1 MQRIGSKLIL
11 AVIIMLIAFCMIT
24 HAYEVRQGI
33 QELPQESKDESWI
46 TSDQFSYSL
55 IGNLKDV
62 SDAILVYSGVNE
74 IDPILVAS
82 IAALESGWNTSYA
95 ANEYNNLFGWTNNDG
110 TYKRFE
116 SKDECIKY
124 VCEQLKEHYLTSDGK
139 YFEGYE
145 IADICVHYN
154 GREEWTQAIEELY
167 EQIQNKVDE
176 YNYYKIVNISISSL
190 QMLQYMI

>member
-1 MQRIGSKLIL
+1 MRRLGSKLIL
-11 AVIIMLIAFCMIT
+11 IVIIMLIAFCVVA
-24 HAYEVRQGI
+24 HASEIKQGI
-33 QELPQESKDESWI
+33 QELPQRSKDVSGI

-62 SDAILVYSGVNE
+62 SDAILAYSGVNE

-82 IAALESGWNTSYA
+82 IAALESGWNSSPVA
-95 ANEYNNLFGWTNNDG
+95 EKYNNLFGWTNNDG
-110 TYKRFE
+110 TYRRFE

-124 VCEQLKEHYLTSDGK
+124 VCEQLKEHYLTPDGK

-154 GREEWTQAIEELY
+154 GNEEWTQAIEEIY
-167 EQIQNKVDE
+167 KQIQNKVNE

-190 QMLQYMI
+190 QTL

>member
-1 MQRIGSKLIL
+1 MRRLGSKLIL
-11 AVIIMLIAFCMIT
+11 IVIIMLIAFCVVANAAEIK
-24 HAYEVRQGI
+24 QGI
-33 QELPQESKDESWI
+33 QELPQRSKDVSWI

-62 SDAILVYSGVNE
+62 SDAILAYSGVNE

-82 IAALESGWNTSYA
+82 IAALESGWNSSLVA
-95 ANEYNNLFGWTNNDG
+95 EKYNNLFGWTNNDG
-110 TYKRFE
+110 TYRRFE

-124 VCEQLKEHYLTSDGK
+124 VCEQLKEHYLTPDGK

-154 GREEWTQAIEELY
+154 GSEEWTQAIEEIY
-167 EQIQNKVDE
+167 KQIQNKVNE

-190 QMLQYMI
+190 QTL

>member
-1 MQRIGSKLIL
+1 
-11 AVIIMLIAFCMIT
+11 MLIAFCVVA
-24 HAYEVRQGI
+24 HACEIKQGI
-33 QELPQESKDESWI
+33 QELPQRSQDSPWI

-62 SDAILVYSGVNE
+62 SDAILAYSGINE

-82 IAALESGWNTSYA
+82 IAALESGWNSSPVA
-95 ANEYNNLFGWTNNDG
+95 EKYNNLFGWTNNDG
-110 TYKRFE
+110 TYRRFE

-124 VCEQLKEHYLTSDGK
+124 VCEQLKEHYLTPDGK

-154 GREEWTQAIEELY
+154 GSEEWTQAIEEIY
-167 EQIQNKVDE
+167 KQIQNKVNE

-190 QMLQYMI
+190 QTL

>member
-1 MQRIGSKLIL
+1 MRRLGSKLIL
-11 AVIIMLIAFCMIT
+11 IVIIMLIAFCVVANAAEIK
-24 HAYEVRQGI
+24 QGI
-33 QELPQESKDESWI
+33 QELPQRSKDVSGI

-62 SDAILVYSGVNE
+62 SDAILAYSGVNE

-82 IAALESGWNTSYA
+82 IAALESGWNSSSVA
-95 ANEYNNLFGWTNNDG
+95 EKYNNLFGWTNNDG
-110 TYKRFE
+110 AYRRFE

-124 VCEQLKEHYLTSDGK
+124 VCEQLKEHYLTPDGK

-154 GREEWTQAIEELY
+154 GSEEWTQAIEEIY
-167 EQIQNKVDE
+167 KQIQNKVNE

-190 QMLQYMI
+190 QTL

>member
-1 MQRIGSKLIL
+1 MRRIGSKLIL
-11 AVIIMLIAFCMIT
+11 IVIIMLIAFCVVA
-24 HAYEVRQGI
+24 HAAEIKQGI
-33 QELPQESKDESWI
+33 QELPQRSKDVSGI

-62 SDAILVYSGVNE
+62 SDAILAYSGVNE

-82 IAALESGWNTSYA
+82 IAALESGWNSSPVA
-95 ANEYNNLFGWTNNDG
+95 EKYNNLFGWTNNDG
-110 TYKRFE
+110 TYRRFE
-116 SKDECIKY
+116 SKDEFIKY
-124 VCEQLKEHYLTSDGK
+124 VCEQLKEHYLTPDGK

-154 GREEWTQAIEELY
+154 GSEEWTQAIEEIY
-167 EQIQNKVDE
+167 KQIQNKVNE

-190 QMLQYMI
+190 QTL

>member
-1 MQRIGSKLIL
+1 MRRLGSKLIL
-11 AVIIMLIAFCMIT
+11 IVTIMLIAFCVVA
-24 HAYEVRQGI
+24 HAAEIKQGI
-33 QELPQESKDESWI
+33 QELPQRSKDNLCI

-62 SDAILVYSGVNE
+62 SDAILAYSGVNE
-74 IDPILVAS
+74 IDPILVAA
-82 IAALESGWNTSYA
+82 IAALESGWNSSPVA
-95 ANEYNNLFGWTNNDG
+95 EKYNNLFGWTNNDG
-110 TYKRFE
+110 TYRRFE

-124 VCEQLKEHYLTSDGK
+124 VCEQLKEHYLTPDGK

-154 GREEWTQAIEELY
+154 GSEEWTQAIEEIY
-167 EQIQNKVDE
+167 KQIQNKVNE

-190 QMLQYMI
+190 QTL

>member
-1 MQRIGSKLIL
+1 MRRLGSKLIL
-11 AVIIMLIAFCMIT
+11 IVIIMLIAFCVVA
-24 HAYEVRQGI
+24 HAAEIKQGI
-33 QELPQESKDESWI
+33 QELPQRSKDNLWI

-62 SDAILVYSGVNE
+62 SDAILAYSGVNE

-82 IAALESGWNTSYA
+82 IAALESGWNSSTVA
-95 ANEYNNLFGWTNNDG
+95 EKYNNLFGWTNNDG
-110 TYKRFE
+110 TYRRFE

-124 VCEQLKEHYLTSDGK
+124 VCEQLKEHYLTPDGK

-154 GREEWTQAIEELY
+154 GSEEWTQAIEEIY
-167 EQIQNKVDE
+167 KQIQNKVNE

-190 QMLQYMI
+190 QTL

>member
-1 MQRIGSKLIL
+1 MRRLGSKLIL
-11 AVIIMLIAFCMIT
+11 IVIIMLIAFCVVA
-24 HAYEVRQGI
+24 HAAEIKQGI
-33 QELPQESKDESWI
+33 QELPQRSKDNPWI

-62 SDAILVYSGVNE
+62 SDAILAYSGVNE
-74 IDPILVAS
+74 IDPILVAA
-82 IAALESGWNTSYA
+82 IAALESGWNSSPVA
-95 ANEYNNLFGWTNNDG
+95 EKYNNLFGWTNNDG
-110 TYKRFE
+110 TYRRFE

-124 VCEQLKEHYLTSDGK
+124 VCEQLKEHYLTPDGK

-154 GREEWTQAIEELY
+154 GSEEWTQAIEEIY
-167 EQIQNKVDE
+167 KQIQNKINE

-190 QMLQYMI
+190 QTL

>member
-1 MQRIGSKLIL
+1 MRRLGSKLIL
-11 AVIIMLIAFCMIT
+11 IIIIMLIAFCVVA
-24 HAYEVRQGI
+24 HAAEIKQGI
-33 QELPQESKDESWI
+33 QELPQRSKDVSGI

-62 SDAILVYSGVNE
+62 SDAILAYSGVNE
-74 IDPILVAS
+74 IDPILVAA
-82 IAALESGWNTSYA
+82 IAALESGWNSSSVA
-95 ANEYNNLFGWTNNDG
+95 EKYNNLFGWTNNDG

-124 VCEQLKEHYLTSDGK
+124 VCEQLKEHYLTPDGK

-154 GREEWTQAIEELY
+154 GSEEWTQAIEEIY
-167 EQIQNKVDE
+167 KQIQNKVNE

-190 QMLQYMI
+190 QTL

>member
-1 MQRIGSKLIL
+1 MRRLGSKLIL
-11 AVIIMLIAFCMIT
+11 IVIIMLIAFCVVA
-24 HAYEVRQGI
+24 HAAEIKQGI
-33 QELPQESKDESWI
+33 QELPQRSKDSFWI
-46 TSDQFSYSL
+46 TSEQFSYSL

-62 SDAILVYSGVNE
+62 SDAILAYSGVNE

-82 IAALESGWNTSYA
+82 IAALESGWNSSPVA
-95 ANEYNNLFGWTNNDG
+95 EKYNNLFGWTNNDG
-110 TYKRFE
+110 TYRRFE

-124 VCEQLKEHYLTSDGK
+124 VCEQLKEHYLTPDGK

-154 GREEWTQAIEELY
+154 GSEEWTQAIEEIY
-167 EQIQNKVDE
+167 KQIQNRVNE

-190 QMLQYMI
+190 QTL

>member
-1 MQRIGSKLIL
+1 MRRLGSKLIL
-11 AVIIMLIAFCMIT
+11 IVLIMLIAFCVVA
-24 HAYEVRQGI
+24 HAAEIKQGI
-33 QELPQESKDESWI
+33 QELPQRNKDVSCI

-62 SDAILVYSGVNE
+62 SDAILAYSGVNE

-82 IAALESGWNTSYA
+82 IAALESGWNSSPVA
-95 ANEYNNLFGWTNNDG
+95 EKYNNLFGWTNNDG
-110 TYKRFE
+110 TYRRFE

-124 VCEQLKEHYLTSDGK
+124 VCEQLKEHYLTPDGK

-154 GREEWTQAIEELY
+154 GSEEWTQAIEEIY
-167 EQIQNKVDE
+167 KQIQNKVNE
-176 YNYYKIVNISISSL
+176 YNYYKIVNISTSSL
-190 QMLQYMI
+190 QTV

>member
-1 MQRIGSKLIL
+1 MRRIGSKLIL
-11 AVIIMLIAFCMIT
+11 IVIIMLIAFCVVA
-24 HAYEVRQGI
+24 HAAEIKQGI
-33 QELPQESKDESWI
+33 QELPQRSKDNLCI

-62 SDAILVYSGVNE
+62 SDAILAYSGVNE

-82 IAALESGWNTSYA
+82 IAALESGWNSSPVA
-95 ANEYNNLFGWTNNDG
+95 EKYNNLFGWTNNDG
-110 TYKRFE
+110 TYRRFE

-124 VCEQLKEHYLTSDGK
+124 VCEQLKEHYLTPDGK

-154 GREEWTQAIEELY
+154 GSEEWTQAIEEIY
-167 EQIQNKVDE
+167 KQIQNKVNE

-190 QMLQYMI
+190 QTL

>member
-1 MQRIGSKLIL
+1 MRRIGSKLIL
-11 AVIIMLIAFCMIT
+11 IVIIMLIAFCVVA
-24 HAYEVRQGI
+24 HAAEIKQGI
-33 QELPQESKDESWI
+33 QELPQRSKDVSGI

-62 SDAILVYSGVNE
+62 SDAILAYSGVNE

-82 IAALESGWNTSYA
+82 IAALESGWNSSPVA
-95 ANEYNNLFGWTNNDG
+95 EKYNNLFGWTNNDG
-110 TYKRFE
+110 TYRRFE

-124 VCEQLKEHYLTSDGK
+124 VCEQLKEHYLTPDGK

-154 GREEWTQAIEELY
+154 GSEEWTQAIEEIY
-167 EQIQNKVDE
+167 KQIQNKVNE

-190 QMLQYMI
+190 QTL

>member
-1 MQRIGSKLIL
+1 MRRIGSKLIL
-11 AVIIMLIAFCMIT
+11 IVIIMLIAFCVVA
-24 HAYEVRQGI
+24 HAAEIKQGI
-33 QELPQESKDESWI
+33 QELPQRSKDVPGI

-62 SDAILVYSGVNE
+62 SDAILAYSGVNE

-82 IAALESGWNTSYA
+82 IAALESGWNSSLVA
-95 ANEYNNLFGWTNNDG
+95 EKYNNLFGWTNNDG
-110 TYKRFE
+110 TYRRFE

-124 VCEQLKEHYLTSDGK
+124 VCEQLKEHYLTPDGK

-154 GREEWTQAIEELY
+154 GSEEWTQAIEEIY
-167 EQIQNKVDE
+167 KQIQNKVNE

-190 QMLQYMI
+190 QTL

>member
-1 MQRIGSKLIL
+1 MRRLGSKLIL
-11 AVIIMLIAFCMIT
+11 IVIIMLIAFCVVANAAEIK
-24 HAYEVRQGI
+24 QGI
-33 QELPQESKDESWI
+33 QELPQRSKDVSGI

-62 SDAILVYSGVNE
+62 SDAILAYSGVNE

-82 IAALESGWNTSYA
+82 IAALESGWNSSPVA
-95 ANEYNNLFGWTNNDG
+95 EKYNNLFGWTNNDG
-110 TYKRFE
+110 TYRRFE

-124 VCEQLKEHYLTSDGK
+124 VCEQLKEHYLTPDGK

-154 GREEWTQAIEELY
+154 GSEEWTQAIEEIY
-167 EQIQNKVDE
+167 KQIQNKVNE

-190 QMLQYMI
+190 QTL

>member
-1 MQRIGSKLIL
+1 MRRIGSKLIL
-11 AVIIMLIAFCMIT
+11 IVIIMLIAFCVVA
-24 HAYEVRQGI
+24 HAAEIKQGI
-33 QELPQESKDESWI
+33 QELPQRSKDVSWI

-62 SDAILVYSGVNE
+62 SDAILAYSGVNE
-74 IDPILVAS
+74 IDPILVAA
-82 IAALESGWNTSYA
+82 IAALESGWNSSPVA
-95 ANEYNNLFGWTNNDG
+95 EKYNNLFGWTNNDG
-110 TYKRFE
+110 TYRRFE

-124 VCEQLKEHYLTSDGK
+124 VCEQLKEHYLTPDGK

-154 GREEWTQAIEELY
+154 GSEEWTQAIEEIY
-167 EQIQNKVDE
+167 KQIQNKVNE

-190 QMLQYMI
+190 QTL

>member
-1 MQRIGSKLIL
+1 MRRLGSKLIL
-11 AVIIMLIAFCMIT
+11 IIIIMLIAFCVVA
-24 HAYEVRQGI
+24 HAAEIKQGI
-33 QELPQESKDESWI
+33 QELPQRSKDVSCI

-62 SDAILVYSGVNE
+62 SDAILAYSGVNE
-74 IDPILVAS
+74 IDPILVAA
-82 IAALESGWNTSYA
+82 IAALESGWNSSPVA
-95 ANEYNNLFGWTNNDG
+95 EKYNNLFGWTNNDG
-110 TYKRFE
+110 TYRRFE

-124 VCEQLKEHYLTSDGK
+124 VCEQLKEHYLTPDGK

-154 GREEWTQAIEELY
+154 GSEEWTQAIEEIY
-167 EQIQNKVDE
+167 KQIQNKVNE

-190 QMLQYMI
+190 QTL

>member
-1 MQRIGSKLIL
+1 MRRLGSKLIL
-11 AVIIMLIAFCMIT
+11 IVIIMLIAFCVVA
-24 HAYEVRQGI
+24 HAAEIKQGI
-33 QELPQESKDESWI
+33 QELPQRSKDSFWI

-62 SDAILVYSGVNE
+62 SDAILAYSGVNE

-82 IAALESGWNTSYA
+82 IAALESGWNSSTVA
-95 ANEYNNLFGWTNNDG
+95 EKYNNLFGWTNNDG
-110 TYKRFE
+110 TYRRFE

-124 VCEQLKEHYLTSDGK
+124 VCEQLKEHYLTPDGK

-154 GREEWTQAIEELY
+154 GSEEWTQAIEEIY
-167 EQIQNKVDE
+167 KQIQNKVNE

-190 QMLQYMI
+190 QTL

>member
-1 MQRIGSKLIL
+1 MRRIGSKLIL
-11 AVIIMLIAFCMIT
+11 IVIIMLIAFCVVA

-33 QELPQESKDESWI
+33 QELPQRSKDNPCI

-62 SDAILVYSGVNE
+62 SDAILAYSGVNE
-74 IDPILVAS
+74 IDPILVAA
-82 IAALESGWNTSYA
+82 IAALESGWNSSPVA
-95 ANEYNNLFGWTNNDG
+95 EKYNNLFGWTNNDG
-110 TYKRFE
+110 TYRRFE

-124 VCEQLKEHYLTSDGK
+124 VCEQLKEHYLTPDGK

-154 GREEWTQAIEELY
+154 GSEEWTQAIEEIY
-167 EQIQNKVDE
+167 KQIQNKVNE

-190 QMLQYMI
+190 QTL

>member
-1 MQRIGSKLIL
+1 MRRIGSKLML
-11 AVIIMLIAFCMIT
+11 AVIIMLIAFCIVA

-33 QELPQESKDESWI
+33 QELPQESKDNSWI

-55 IGNLKDV
+55 IGNLKVV
-62 SDAILVYSGVNE
+62 SDAILAYSGVNE

-82 IAALESGWNTSYA
+82 IAALESGWNSSPVA
-95 ANEYNNLFGWTNNDG
+95 EKYNNLFGWTNNDG
-110 TYKRFE
+110 TYRRFE

-124 VCEQLKEHYLTSDGK
+124 VCEQLKEHYLTPDGK

-154 GREEWTQAIEELY
+154 GSEEWTQAIEEIY
-167 EQIQNKVDE
+167 KQIQNKVNE

-190 QMLQYMI
+190 QTFQHVV

>member
-1 MQRIGSKLIL
+1 MRRLGSKLIL
-11 AVIIMLIAFCMIT
+11 IVIIMLIAFCVVA

-33 QELPQESKDESWI
+33 QELPQESKDNSWI
-46 TSDQFSYSL
+46 ASDQFSYSL

-62 SDAILVYSGVNE
+62 SDAILAYSGVNE
-74 IDPILVAS
+74 IDPILVAA
-82 IAALESGWNTSYA
+82 IAALESGWNSSSVA
-95 ANEYNNLFGWTNNDG
+95 EKYNNLFGWTNNDG
-110 TYKRFE
+110 TYRRFE

-124 VCEQLKEHYLTSDGK
+124 VCEQLKEHYLTPDGK

-154 GREEWTQAIEELY
+154 GSEEWTQAIEEIY
-167 EQIQNKVDE
+167 KQIQERINE

-190 QMLQYMI
+190 QTL

>member
-1 MQRIGSKLIL
+1 MRRLGSKLIL
-11 AVIIMLIAFCMIT
+11 IVIIMLIAFCVVANAAEIK
-24 HAYEVRQGI
+24 QGI
-33 QELPQESKDESWI
+33 QELPQRSKNESWI

-62 SDAILVYSGVNE
+62 SDAILAYSGVNE

-82 IAALESGWNTSYA
+82 IAALESGWNSSPVA
-95 ANEYNNLFGWTNNDG
+95 EKYNYLFGWTNNDG
-110 TYKRFE
+110 TYRRFE

-124 VCEQLKEHYLTSDGK
+124 VCEQLKEHYLTPDGK

-154 GREEWTQAIEELY
+154 GSEEWTQAIEEIY
-167 EQIQNKVDE
+167 KQIQNKVNE

-190 QMLQYMI
+190 QTL

>member
-1 MQRIGSKLIL
+1 MRRLGSKLIL
-11 AVIIMLIAFCMIT
+11 IVIIMLIAFCVVA
-24 HAYEVRQGI
+24 HAAEIKQGI
-33 QELPQESKDESWI
+33 QELPQRSKDNPCI

-62 SDAILVYSGVNE
+62 SDAILAYSGVNE
-74 IDPILVAS
+74 IDPILVAA
-82 IAALESGWNTSYA
+82 IAALESGWNSSPVA
-95 ANEYNNLFGWTNNDG
+95 EKYNNLFGWTNNDG
-110 TYKRFE
+110 TYRRFE

-124 VCEQLKEHYLTSDGK
+124 VCEQLKEHYLTPDGK

-154 GREEWTQAIEELY
+154 GSEEWTQAIEEIY
-167 EQIQNKVDE
+167 KQIQNKVNE

-190 QMLQYMI
+190 QTL

>member
-1 MQRIGSKLIL
+1 
-11 AVIIMLIAFCMIT
+11 MLIAFCVVA
-24 HAYEVRQGI
+24 HAAEIKQGI
-33 QELPQESKDESWI
+33 QELPQRSKDASEI

-62 SDAILVYSGVNE
+62 SDAILAYSGVNE
-74 IDPILVAS
+74 IDPILVAA
-82 IAALESGWNTSYA
+82 IAALESGWNSSPVA
-95 ANEYNNLFGWTNNDG
+95 EKYNNLFGWTNNDG
-110 TYKRFE
+110 TYRRFE

-124 VCEQLKEHYLTSDGK
+124 VCEQLKEHYLTPDGK

-154 GREEWTQAIEELY
+154 GSEEWTQAIEEIY
-167 EQIQNKVDE
+167 KQIQNKVNE

-190 QMLQYMI
+190 QTL

>member
-1 MQRIGSKLIL
+1 MRRLGSKLIL
-11 AVIIMLIAFCMIT
+11 IVIIMLIAFCVVA
-24 HAYEVRQGI
+24 HAAEIKQGI
-33 QELPQESKDESWI
+33 QELPQRSKDVSEI

-62 SDAILVYSGVNE
+62 SDAILAYSGVNE

-82 IAALESGWNTSYA
+82 IAALESGWNSSA
-95 ANEYNNLFGWTNNDG
+95 VAEKYNNLFGWTNNDG
-110 TYKRFE
+110 TYRRFE

-124 VCEQLKEHYLTSDGK
+124 VCEQLKEHYLTPDGK

-154 GREEWTQAIEELY
+154 GSEEWTQAIEEIY
-167 EQIQNKVDE
+167 KQIQNKVNE

-190 QMLQYMI
+190 QTL

>member
-1 MQRIGSKLIL
+1 MRRLGSKLIL
-11 AVIIMLIAFCMIT
+11 IVIIMLIAFCVVA
-24 HAYEVRQGI
+24 HAAEIKQGI
-33 QELPQESKDESWI
+33 QELPQRSKDVSGI

-62 SDAILVYSGVNE
+62 SDAILAYSGVNE
-74 IDPILVAS
+74 IDPILVAA
-82 IAALESGWNTSYA
+82 IAALESGWNSSPVA
-95 ANEYNNLFGWTNNDG
+95 EKYNNLFGWTNNDG
-110 TYKRFE
+110 TYRRFE

-124 VCEQLKEHYLTSDGK
+124 VCEQLKEHYLTPDGK

-154 GREEWTQAIEELY
+154 GSEEWTQAIEEIY
-167 EQIQNKVDE
+167 KQIQNKINE

-190 QMLQYMI
+190 QTL

>member
-1 MQRIGSKLIL
+1 MRRLGSKLIL
-11 AVIIMLIAFCMIT
+11 IVIIMLIAFCVVS
-24 HAYEVRQGI
+24 HACEIKQGI
-33 QELPQESKDESWI
+33 QELPQRSKDNPCI

-62 SDAILVYSGVNE
+62 SDAILAYSGVNE

-82 IAALESGWNTSYA
+82 IAALESGWNSSTVA
-95 ANEYNNLFGWTNNDG
+95 EKYNNLFGWTNNDG
-110 TYKRFE
+110 TYRRFE

-124 VCEQLKEHYLTSDGK
+124 VCEQLKEHYLTPDGK

-154 GREEWTQAIEELY
+154 GSEEWTQAIEEIY
-167 EQIQNKVDE
+167 KQIQNKVNE

-190 QMLQYMI
+190 QTL

>member
-1 MQRIGSKLIL
+1 MRRIGSKLIL
-11 AVIIMLIAFCMIT
+11 IVIIMLIAFCVVA
-24 HAYEVRQGI
+24 HAAEIKQGI
-33 QELPQESKDESWI
+33 QELPQRSKDNPCI

-62 SDAILVYSGVNE
+62 SDAILAYSGVNE

-82 IAALESGWNTSYA
+82 IAALESGWNSSPVA
-95 ANEYNNLFGWTNNDG
+95 EKYNNLFGWTNNDG
-110 TYKRFE
+110 TYRRFE

-124 VCEQLKEHYLTSDGK
+124 VCEQLKEHYLTPDGK

-154 GREEWTQAIEELY
+154 GSEEWTQAIEEIY
-167 EQIQNKVDE
+167 KQIQNKVNE

-190 QMLQYMI
+190 QTL

>member
-1 MQRIGSKLIL
+1 MRRIGSKLIL
-11 AVIIMLIAFCMIT
+11 IVIIMLIAFCVVA
-24 HAYEVRQGI
+24 HAAEIKQGI
-33 QELPQESKDESWI
+33 QELPQRSKDASWI

-62 SDAILVYSGVNE
+62 SDAILAYSGVNE

-82 IAALESGWNTSYA
+82 IAALESGWNSSPVA
-95 ANEYNNLFGWTNNDG
+95 EKYNNLFGWTNNDG
-110 TYKRFE
+110 TYRRFE

-124 VCEQLKEHYLTSDGK
+124 VCEQLKEHYLTPDGK

-154 GREEWTQAIEELY
+154 GSEEWTQAIEEIY
-167 EQIQNKVDE
+167 KQIQNKVNE

-190 QMLQYMI
+190 QTL

>member
-1 MQRIGSKLIL
+1 MRRLGSKLML
-11 AVIIMLIAFCMIT
+11 AVIIMLIAFCIVA
-24 HAYEVRQGI
+24 HAYEVKQCI
-33 QELPQESKDESWI
+33 QELPQRSKDSSCI

-62 SDAILVYSGVNE
+62 SDAILAYSGVNE
-74 IDPILVAS
+74 IDPILVAA
-82 IAALESGWNTSYA
+82 IAALESCWNSSPVA
-95 ANEYNNLFGWTNNDG
+95 EKYNNLFGWTNNDG
-110 TYKRFE
+110 TYRRFE

-124 VCEQLKEHYLTSDGK
+124 VCEQLKEHYLTPDGK

-154 GREEWTQAIEELY
+154 GSEEWTQAIEEIY
-167 EQIQNKVDE
+167 NQIQERINQ

-190 QMLQYMI
+190 QTL

>member
-1 MQRIGSKLIL
+1 MRRLGSKLIL
-11 AVIIMLIAFCMIT
+11 IVIIMMIAFCVVA
-24 HAYEVRQGI
+24 HAAEIKQGI
-33 QELPQESKDESWI
+33 QELPQRSEDVSCI

-62 SDAILVYSGVNE
+62 SDAILAYSGVNE

-82 IAALESGWNTSYA
+82 IAALESGWNSSPVA
-95 ANEYNNLFGWTNNDG
+95 EKYNNLFGWTNNDG
-110 TYKRFE
+110 TYRRFE

-124 VCEQLKEHYLTSDGK
+124 VCEQLKEHYLTPDGK

-154 GREEWTQAIEELY
+154 GSEEWTQAIEGIY
-167 EQIQNKVDE
+167 KQIQNKVNE

-190 QMLQYMI
+190 QTV

>member
-1 MQRIGSKLIL
+1 MRRLGSKLIL
-11 AVIIMLIAFCMIT
+11 IVIIMMIAFCVVA
-24 HAYEVRQGI
+24 HAAEIKQGI
-33 QELPQESKDESWI
+33 QELPQRSEDVSCI

-62 SDAILVYSGVNE
+62 SDAILAYSGVNE

-82 IAALESGWNTSYA
+82 IAALESGWNSSPVA
-95 ANEYNNLFGWTNNDG
+95 EKYNNLFGWTNNDG
-110 TYKRFE
+110 TYRRFE

-124 VCEQLKEHYLTSDGK
+124 VCEQLKEHYLTPDGK

-154 GREEWTQAIEELY
+154 GSEEWTQAIEEIY
-167 EQIQNKVDE
+167 KQIQNKVNE

-190 QMLQYMI
+190 QTV

>member
-1 MQRIGSKLIL
+1 MRRIGSKLIL
-11 AVIIMLIAFCMIT
+11 IVIIMLIAFCVVA
-24 HAYEVRQGI
+24 HAAEIKQGI
-33 QELPQESKDESWI
+33 QELPQRSKDASWI

-62 SDAILVYSGVNE
+62 SDAILAYSGVNE

-82 IAALESGWNTSYA
+82 IAALESGWNSSPVA
-95 ANEYNNLFGWTNNDG
+95 EKYNNLFGWTNNDG
-110 TYKRFE
+110 TYRRFE

-124 VCEQLKEHYLTSDGK
+124 VCEQLKEHYLTPDGK

-145 IADICVHYN
+145 IADICIHYN
-154 GREEWTQAIEELY
+154 GSEEWTQAIEEIY
-167 EQIQNKVDE
+167 KQIQNKVNE

-190 QMLQYMI
+190 QTL

>member
-1 MQRIGSKLIL
+1 MRRLGSKLIL
-11 AVIIMLIAFCMIT
+11 IVIIMLIAFCVVA
-24 HAYEVRQGI
+24 HAAEIKQGI
-33 QELPQESKDESWI
+33 QELPQRSQDSPWI

-62 SDAILVYSGVNE
+62 SDAILAYSGVNE

-82 IAALESGWNTSYA
+82 IAALESGWNSSPVA
-95 ANEYNNLFGWTNNDG
+95 EKYNNLFGWTNNDG
-110 TYKRFE
+110 TYRRFE

-124 VCEQLKEHYLTSDGK
+124 VCEQLKEHYLTPDGK

-154 GREEWTQAIEELY
+154 GSEEWTQAIEEIY
-167 EQIQNKVDE
+167 KQIQNKVNE

-190 QMLQYMI
+190 QTL

>member
-1 MQRIGSKLIL
+1 MRRIGSKLIL
-11 AVIIMLIAFCMIT
+11 IVIIMLIAFCVVA
-24 HAYEVRQGI
+24 HAAEIKQGI
-33 QELPQESKDESWI
+33 QELPQRSKDVSGI

-62 SDAILVYSGVNE
+62 SDVILAYSGVNE
-74 IDPILVAS
+74 IDPILVAA
-82 IAALESGWNTSYA
+82 IAALESGWNSSPVA
-95 ANEYNNLFGWTNNDG
+95 EKYNNLFGWTNNDG
-110 TYKRFE
+110 TYRRFE

-124 VCEQLKEHYLTSDGK
+124 VCEQLKEHYLTPDGK

-154 GREEWTQAIEELY
+154 GSEEWTQAIEEIY
-167 EQIQNKVDE
+167 KQIQNKVNE

-190 QMLQYMI
+190 QTL

>member
-1 MQRIGSKLIL
+1 MRRIGSKLIL
-11 AVIIMLIAFCMIT
+11 IVIIMLIAFCVVA
-24 HAYEVRQGI
+24 HAAEIKQGI
-33 QELPQESKDESWI
+33 QELPQRSKDVSWI

-62 SDAILVYSGVNE
+62 SDAILAYSGVNE

-82 IAALESGWNTSYA
+82 IAALESGWNSSPVA
-95 ANEYNNLFGWTNNDG
+95 EKYNNLFGWTNNDG
-110 TYKRFE
+110 TYRRFE

-124 VCEQLKEHYLTSDGK
+124 VCEQLKEHYLTPDGK

-154 GREEWTQAIEELY
+154 GSEEWTQAIEEIY
-167 EQIQNKVDE
+167 KQIQNKVNE

-190 QMLQYMI
+190 QTL

>member
-1 MQRIGSKLIL
+1 MRRLGSKLIL
-11 AVIIMLIAFCMIT
+11 IVIIMLIAFCVVA
-24 HAYEVRQGI
+24 HAEEIKQGI
-33 QELPQESKDESWI
+33 QELPQRSKDASWI

-74 IDPILVAS
+74 IDPILVAA
-82 IAALESGWNTSYA
+82 IAALESGWNSSPVA
-95 ANEYNNLFGWTNNDG
+95 EKYNNLFGWTNNDG
-110 TYKRFE
+110 TYRRFE

-124 VCEQLKEHYLTSDGK
+124 VCEQLKEHYLTPDGK

-154 GREEWTQAIEELY
+154 GSEEWTQAIEEIY
-167 EQIQNKVDE
+167 KQIQNKVNE
-176 YNYYKIVNISISSL
+176 YNYYKIVNIAINSL
-190 QMLQYMI
+190 QMFQHMV

>member
-1 MQRIGSKLIL
+1 MRRLGSKLIL
-11 AVIIMLIAFCMIT
+11 IVIIMLIAFCVVA
-24 HAYEVRQGI
+24 HAAEIKQGI
-33 QELPQESKDESWI
+33 QELPQRSKDNPCI

-62 SDAILVYSGVNE
+62 SDAILAYSGVNE

-82 IAALESGWNTSYA
+82 IAALESGWNSSSVA
-95 ANEYNNLFGWTNNDG
+95 EKYNNLFGWTNNDG
-110 TYKRFE
+110 TYRRFE

-124 VCEQLKEHYLTSDGK
+124 VCEQLKEHYLTPDGK

-154 GREEWTQAIEELY
+154 GSEEWTQAIEEIY
-167 EQIQNKVDE
+167 KQIQNKVNE

-190 QMLQYMI
+190 QTL

>member
-1 MQRIGSKLIL
+1 MRRIGSKLIL
-11 AVIIMLIAFCMIT
+11 IVIIMLIAFCVVA
-24 HAYEVRQGI
+24 HAAEIKQGI
-33 QELPQESKDESWI
+33 QELPQRSKDSPWI

-62 SDAILVYSGVNE
+62 SDAILAYSGVNE
-74 IDPILVAS
+74 IDPILVAA
-82 IAALESGWNTSYA
+82 IAALESGWNSSPVA
-95 ANEYNNLFGWTNNDG
+95 EKYNNLFGWTNNDG
-110 TYKRFE
+110 TYRRFE

-124 VCEQLKEHYLTSDGK
+124 VCEQLKEHYLTPDGK

-154 GREEWTQAIEELY
+154 GSEEWTKAIEEIY
-167 EQIQNKVDE
+167 KQIQNKVNE

-190 QMLQYMI
+190 QTL